1 MTAVAVGSLQSFA
14 RPEFRKRPFGAGRI
28 TSSSLASPASFRET
42 FQTVRKITYRRR
54 HQGQGHRE
62 NGEETPC
69 QRHALERCATM
80 AAETG
85 ISHTSD
91 STSGTSMGSSRISP
105 APSRSPT
112 IQPAEKAT
120 ALAVDEKSR
129 IQLLDRTQP
138 GLPMKKGRAGTMT
151 HDG

>member
-1 MTAVAVGSLQSFA
+1 
-14 RPEFRKRPFGAGRI
+14 
-28 TSSSLASPASFRET
+28 
-42 FQTVRKITYRRR
+42 
-54 HQGQGHRE
+54 
-62 NGEETPC
+62 
-69 QRHALERCATM
+69 M